1 MLAPPRLVFLLQESF
16 FPCNN
21 LYQCSSSLSLSLSTV
36 LLMACLPSLSLAAR
50 VGLDP
55 SSLRSRVSGHVS
67 PLAVEKPPGIC
78 CGTNNASASP
88 TATLEVESLDFRE
101 GLSVLEDGTG
111 LGPFDYVPLLQ
122 ECMERRLVSDAEAV
136 HAHIIKTGAC
146 EDLYVMT
153 FLVNVYAQCG
163 AMIAARKVFDGLP
176 RRNVVTW
183 TTLITGYVHNSE
195 PELAIRVY
203 LEMLETGSY
212 PTNYTLGIA
221 LNACSSLRS
230 LELGKQIHAY
240 IVKYRIEQDAS
251 IGNALCSLYSKF
263 GNLDYAVKTFRGITE
278 KNVISWTAI
287 ISACSENGKAAS
299 GLSFFSEMLWEN
311 VEPNEFTLTCV
322 LSLCCTVMSL
332 SLGKQVHSL
341 SIKRGY
347 QLNLPVRNSAMY
359 LYLKCGLVDE
369 AYKLF
374 NEIESSSLVTWNAI
388 IAGHVQIMD
397 FASDNLSAY
406 QGGTRALEIFLRMIH
421 SGLKP
426 DLFTFS
432 SVLTLC
438 SKLVAQEQGEQIH
451 AQTIKTGCLSDV
463 VVGSALV
470 NMYSKCGSIRRASKA
485 FVEMSTRTL
494 ISWTTMITNFA
505 IHGKTQQALQLF
517 EDMRLVGV
525 KPNQITFVG
534 VLAACGH
541 SLMVDE
547 ALNYFEMMQK
557 EYRIKPVM
565 DHFELLVDMFVMSG
579 RIDEAFDLIKKMHY
593 EPNEFIWSA
602 LITGA
607 RLHRNPELGLYAA
620 ERLIKLEPRDSETCI
635 PLLKMYRAVERWI
648 DMSNVEK
655 LMRELQP
662 VKLRDWSW
670 ICIKGKVYSFEPNEQ
685 FCPGNNMEM
694 HMLLEDLLGRAKT
707 LGYEFSG
714 SSELKDNEDANIS
727 SRIHQSE
734 EFAIAFGLLN
744 TPKAAPIQII
754 KNTSMCQ
761 NCHDFIKCLS
771 ILTARKIVIQDR
783 KRLHK
788 FVDGKCSCGDFWGLL

>member
-1 MLAPPRLVFLLQESF
+1 
-16 FPCNN
+16 
-21 LYQCSSSLSLSLSTV
+21 
-36 LLMACLPSLSLAAR
+36 
-50 VGLDP
+50 
-55 SSLRSRVSGHVS
+55 
-67 PLAVEKPPGIC
+67 
-78 CGTNNASASP
+78 
-88 TATLEVESLDFRE
+88 
-101 GLSVLEDGTG
+101 
-111 LGPFDYVPLLQ
+111 
-122 ECMERRLVSDAEAV
+122 MERRLVSDAEAV
-136 HAHIIKTGAC
+136 HAHIIKTGAYV
-146 EDLYVMT
+146 DLFVMT

-163 AMIAARKVFDGLP
+163 AMAAARKVFDYLP
-176 RRNVVTW
+176 KRNVVAW
-183 TTLITGYVHNSE
+183 TTLITGHVHNSE
-195 PELAIRVY
+195 PELAIQVY
-203 LEMLETGSY
+203 LEMLEAGSY
-212 PTNYTLGIA
+212 PTNFTLGIA
-221 LNACSSLRS
+221 LNACSSLQS

-240 IVKYRIEQDAS
+240 IVKYQIEHDTS

-263 GNLDYAVKTFRGITE
+263 GDLDYAVKTFRCIAE
-278 KNVISWTAI
+278 KNVISWTAV
-287 ISACSENGKAAS
+287 ISAFGENGEAAS

-311 VEPNEFTLTCV
+311 VEPNEFTLTSV

-347 QLNLPVRNSAMY
+347 QLNLPVRNSVMY
-359 LYLKCGLVDE
+359 LYLKCGLVNE

-397 FASDNLSAY
+397 LAFDNLSAY

-438 SKLVAQEQGEQIH
+438 GKLVAQEQGEQIH
-451 AQTIKTGCLSDV
+451 AQTIKTGFLSDV
-463 VVGSALV
+463 VVGTALV
-470 NMYSKCGSIRRASKA
+470 NMYSKCGSIRGASKA

-494 ISWTTMITNFA
+494 ISWTTMITNLA
-505 IHGKTQQALQLF
+505 LHGKTQQALQLF

-525 KPNQITFVG
+525 RPNQITFVG

-565 DHFELLVDMFVMSG
+565 NHFELLVDMFVMSG
-579 RIDEAFDLIKKMHY
+579 RLGEAFDLIKKMDY
-593 EPNEFIWSA
+593 EPNEFIWLA
-602 LITGA
+602 LLTGA
-607 RLHRNPELGLYAA
+607 RIRGNLDLGLYAA
-620 ERLIKLEPRDSETCI
+620 EQLIKLGPRDSEICI
-635 PLLKMYRAVERWI
+635 SLLRMYRAAERWI
-648 DMSNVEK
+648 DMSHVEK
-655 LMRELQP
+655 LMREEQLL
-662 VKLRDWSW
+662 KLGEWSW
-670 ICIKGKVYSFEPNEQ
+670 ICIKGKVYSFEPNELS
-685 FCPGNNMEM
+685 CPDNNNMEM
-694 HMLLEDLLGRAKT
+694 CTLLEHLLGQAKT

-714 SSELKDNEDANIS
+714 SSELVDNEDANVS

-744 TPKAAPIQII
+744 TPNAAPIQII
-754 KNTSMCQ
+754 KNTSMCR

>member
-1 MLAPPRLVFLLQESF
+1 
-16 FPCNN
+16 
-21 LYQCSSSLSLSLSTV
+21 
-36 LLMACLPSLSLAAR
+36 MACLPSLSLAATLR
-50 VGLDP
+50 LDP
-55 SSLRSRVSGHVS
+55 SSLRSRISGCVS
-67 PLAVEKPPGIC
+67 PLAVGKPPGIC
-78 CGTNNASASP
+78 CGTNNTDASP
-88 TATLEVESLDFRE
+88 SGTLEDESLDFRE
-101 GLSVLEDGTG
+101 GLSVLEDGTETG
-111 LGPFDYVPLLQ
+111 SFDCVPLLQ
-122 ECMERRLVSDAEAV
+122 ECMDRRLVSDVEAV
-136 HAHIIKTGAC
+136 HAHIIKTGAQ
-146 EDLYVMT
+146 EDLFVMT

-163 AMIAARKVFDGLP
+163 AMGAARKVFDSLP
-176 RRNVVTW
+176 RRNVVAW
-183 TTLITGYVHNSE
+183 TTLITGYVHSSE

-203 LEMLETGSY
+203 LEMLEAGSY

-221 LNACSSLRS
+221 LNACSSLQS

-240 IVKYRIEQDAS
+240 IVKYRIEHDPS

-278 KNVISWTAI
+278 KNVISWTAV
-287 ISACSENGKAAS
+287 ISACSENGEAAY
-299 GLSFFSEMLWEN
+299 GLGFFSEMLWEN
-311 VEPNEFTLTCV
+311 VEPNEFTLTSV

-332 SLGKQVHSL
+332 NLGKQVHSL

-347 QLNLPVRNSAMY
+347 QLNLPVRNSVMY

-369 AYKLF
+369 AYKLL
-374 NEIESSSLVTWNAI
+374 NDIESASLVTWNAI

-397 FASDNLSAY
+397 LAMDNLSAY
-406 QGGTRALEIFLRMIH
+406 QGGTRALEIFLRMIR

-438 SKLVAQEQGEQIH
+438 SKLVALEQGEQIH
-451 AQTIKTGCLSDV
+451 AQATKTGFLSDV
-463 VVGSALV
+463 VVGTALV

-505 IHGKTQQALQLF
+505 LHGKTQQALQLF

-525 KPNQITFVG
+525 RPNQITFVG
-534 VLAACGH
+534 ILAACGH
-541 SLMVDE
+541 TLMVDE

-565 DHFELLVDMFVMSG
+565 DHFELLVDMFVMSD
-579 RIDEAFDLIKKMHY
+579 RLDEAFDLIKKMHY
-593 EPNEFIWSA
+593 EPNEFIWLA
-602 LITGA
+602 LIAGA
-607 RLHRNPELGLYAA
+607 RIHGNPELGLYAA
-620 ERLIKLEPRDSETCI
+620 EQLIKLEPRDSETCI
-635 PLLKMYRAVERWI
+635 SLLRLYRAAERWI
-648 DMSNVEK
+648 DMLNVEK
-655 LMRELQP
+655 LMREEQP
-662 VKLRDWSW
+662 LKLRDQSW

-685 FCPGNNMEM
+685 SCPGNKIEM
-694 HMLLEDLLGRAKT
+694 RILLEDLLGQAKT
-707 LGYEFSG
+707 LGYEFLG
-714 SSELKDNEDANIS
+714 SSELMDNEDANVT

-734 EFAIAFGLLN
+734 EFALAFGLLN
-744 TPKAAPIQII
+744 TKKAATIHII
-754 KNTSMCQ
+754 KNTSMRR

-788 FVDGKCSCGDFWGLL
+788 FVDGKCLCGDFWGLL